1 MAQTPH
7 RLTPPIDE
15 RPAGDPVSTGY
26 RRTTPPRHLCHLDQ
40 TGRNMPHRLD
50 QPGRNTPHHLD
61 QPGRTTPHHLDKTGR
76 EQSFVH
82 DQPPAIT
89 ASEPAVPGGPVLG
102 SGRSIAFL
110 QPPARKTQE
119 VH

>member
-15 RPAGDPVSTGY
+15 RPGGDPVSTGY
-26 RRTTPPRHLCHLDQ
+26 RRTTPPRLLCH
-40 TGRNMPHRLD
+40 LD
-50 QPGRNTPHHLD
+50 QPGRNTPHHLE
-61 QPGRTTPHHLDKTGR
+61 QPGRTTPHRLDHTGR
-76 EQSFVH
+76 EQSFVL
-82 DQPPAIT
+82 DPPPAIT